1 MDNRKSDMLIVPKKL
16 LITVEGRSIH
26 FIASSKSESC
36 RQRRADIMVN
46 ELLGIQYNIAKA
58 NVTDRKVQNLASYIN
73 VNSLRTIHRTMD
85 KNKASGIDKVTKEEY
100 EQNLEENL
108 ENLVKRMK
116 NGSYR
121 PNPTRRVYI
130 PKETKGKM
138 RPLGISSYEDKL
150 VESAIAQILEQIYE
164 PKFYNESFGFRP
176 NRNCHQAV
184 REIIE
189 MVQYRKTNYVV
200 EADIRGFFDN
210 VDHDW
215 LMKMLRH
222 DIADRRFLEIIEKF
236 LKAGIME
243 NGKYLDSERGTPQ
256 GNGASPILANVYL
269 HYVLDNWFDVI
280 VKRQCSG
287 ECYLI
292 RYADDFVC
300 CFQNEYEAKV
310 FRKRLEERFA
320 KYGLELAEEK
330 TKILEFGR
338 FARQNRERRGQGKPD
353 TFDFLGFTFYCGMDG
368 KKQFYRCRVKT
379 SKKKL
384 RSKIKA
390 MKEWIMNHRTLP
402 LEWIFKTINAKLRGH
417 YQYYGVTD
425 NTKEVK
431 AFLCITKKLLF
442 KWLNRRSQRRSYT
455 WETFNNGLLRTFPLL
470 EPSIKVSLFYR

>member
-1 MDNRKSDMLIVPKKL
+1 MQ
-16 LITVEGRSIH
+16 T
-26 FIASSKSESC
+26 
-36 RQRRADIMVN
+36 RRADITVN

-73 VNSLRTIHRTMD
+73 INSLRAIHKTMD
-85 KNKASGIDKVTKEEY
+85 KNKASGIDKVTKEKY

-108 ENLVKRMK
+108 ENLVKRMRI
-116 NGSYR
+116 GSYR

-189 MVQYRKTNYVV
+189 MVQHRKMNYVV

-210 VDHDW
+210 VDHEW

-222 DIADRRFLEIIEKF
+222 DIADKRFLEVIEKF

-256 GNGASPILANVYL
+256 GNGASPILANIYL

-300 CFQNEYEAKV
+300 CFQSGYEAKV
-310 FRKRLEERFA
+310 FREKLEERFA

-330 TKILEFGR
+330 TKVLEFGR

-368 KKQFYRCRVKT
+368 KKAV
-379 SKKKL
+379 
-384 RSKIKA
+384 
-390 MKEWIMNHRTLP
+390 
-402 LEWIFKTINAKLRGH
+402 
-417 YQYYGVTD
+417 
-425 NTKEVK
+425 
-431 AFLCITKKLLF
+431 
-442 KWLNRRSQRRSYT
+442 
-455 WETFNNGLLRTFPLL
+455 FPL
-470 EPSIKVSLFYR
+470 

>member
-1 MDNRKSDMLIVPKKL
+1 
-16 LITVEGRSIH
+16 
-26 FIASSKSESC
+26 
-36 RQRRADIMVN
+36 MVN

-73 VNSLRTIHRTMD
+73 VDSLRAIHRTMD
-85 KNKASGIDKVTKEEY
+85 KNKASGIDKVTKEKY

-116 NGSYR
+116 TGSYR

-210 VDHDW
+210 VNHDW
-215 LMKMLRH
+215 LMKMLKH
-222 DIADRRFLEIIEKF
+222 DIADKRFLELIEKF

-256 GNGASPILANVYL
+256 GNGASPILANIYL

-280 VKRQCSG
+280 VKRQCNG

-292 RYADDFVC
+292 RYADDTVIIC
-300 CFQNEYEAKV
+300 KNKKSANHAQSLLQYIMGKLDLKLHPV
-310 FRKRLEERFA
+310 
-320 KYGLELAEEK
+320 K
-330 TKILEFGR
+330 TKIVNMWDGTEG
-338 FARQNRERRGQGKPD
+338 
-353 TFDFLGFTFYCGMDG
+353 FDFLGLHHRRF
-368 KKQFYRCRVKT
+368 
-379 SKKKL
+379 
-384 RSKIKA
+384 SKINKRGNRYGETYQYPSKKA
-390 MKEWIMNHRTLP
+390 MKKMKRTVKESINQRYL
-402 LEWIFKTINAKLRGH
+402 LAKTEEEL
-417 YQYYGVTD
+417 
-425 NTKEVK
+425 
-431 AFLCITKKLLF
+431 
-442 KWLNRRSQRRSYT
+442 
-455 WETFNNGLLRTFPLL
+455 
-470 EPSIKVSLFYR
+470 IKVLNPKITGWRNYYKTRNDRKWMRAIDWYILCTFCRWNNKKRQQTRKLKGLYATKIRLQEKGLQLMAA

>member
-1 MDNRKSDMLIVPKKL
+1 
-16 LITVEGRSIH
+16 
-26 FIASSKSESC
+26 
-36 RQRRADIMVN
+36 MVN

-73 VNSLRTIHRTMD
+73 VNSLRAIHKTMD
-85 KNKASGIDKVTKEEY
+85 KNKASGIDRVTKEEY

-130 PKETKGKM
+130 PKEAKGRM

-150 VESAIAQILEQIYE
+150 VENAIAQILEQIYE
-164 PKFYNESFGFRP
+164 PKFYKESFGFRP

-210 VDHDW
+210 VDHEW
-215 LMKMLRH
+215 LMKMLKH
-222 DIADRRFLEIIEKF
+222 DIADRRFLELIEKF

-256 GNGASPILANVYL
+256 GNGASPILANIYL

-280 VKRQCSG
+280 VKRQCKG
-287 ECYLI
+287 ERYLI
-292 RYADDFVC
+292 RYCDDFVC
-300 CFQNEYEAKV
+300 CFQNEYEARV
-310 FRKRLEERFA
+310 FRERLEERFA

-330 TKILEFGR
+330 TKILEFGGLPGRTGKEEGKGNQTPLISLASR
-338 FARQNRERRGQGKPD
+338 FTAEWMERK
-353 TFDFLGFTFYCGMDG
+353 GFSD
-368 KKQFYRCRVKT
+368 
-379 SKKKL
+379 
-384 RSKIKA
+384 A
-390 MKEWIMNHRTLP
+390 E
-402 LEWIFKTINAKLRGH
+402 
-417 YQYYGVTD
+417 
-425 NTKEVK
+425 
-431 AFLCITKKLLF
+431 
-442 KWLNRRSQRRSYT
+442 
-455 WETFNNGLLRTFPLL
+455 
-470 EPSIKVSLFYR
+470 

>member
-1 MDNRKSDMLIVPKKL
+1 M
-16 LITVEGRSIH
+16 H
-26 FIASSKSESC
+26 FIASRTKNY
-36 RQRRADIMVN
+36 ADKRELMNMVN

-58 NVTDRKVQNLASYIN
+58 NRTDRKVQNLAAYIN
-73 VNSLRTIHRTMD
+73 ADTLRAIHKTMD
-85 KNKASGIDKVTKEEY
+85 RKKAYGIDKVTKEDY
-100 EQNLEENL
+100 EKNLEENL
-108 ENLVKRMK
+108 ANLVKRMK

-189 MVQYRKTNYVV
+189 MVQHRKTNYVV

-210 VDHDW
+210 VDHEW

-222 DIADRRFLEIIEKF
+222 DIADKRFLEVIEKF

-256 GNGASPILANVYL
+256 GNGASPILANIYL

-300 CFQNEYEAKV
+300 CFQSGYEAKV
-310 FRKRLEERFA
+310 FR
-320 KYGLELAEEK
+320 EK
-330 TKILEFGR
+330 L
-338 FARQNRERRGQGKPD
+338 D

-368 KKQFYRCRVKT
+368 KKQFFRCRVKT

-402 LEWIFKTINAKLRGH
+402 LEWIFKIINAKLRGY

-425 NTKEVK
+425 NTREVK
-431 AFLCITKKLLF
+431 SFLCITKKLLF

-470 EPSIKVSLFYR
+470 EPRIKVSLFYR